1 MVSQLLGEF
10 LVKKRVLTRQ
20 QFSGV
25 LEAQSKVRV
34 KLGLIAVAE
43 GMLTVEQADAIN
55 HLQQAMDKRFG
66 DIAVEKG
73 YLTDLQVGSLLRMQ
87 GNEYLSFAQT
97 LVDMG
102 FLTMEMLGDV
112 LKDYQSENGFTN
124 TEMEAIKSGEAEKIV
139 PLFLPPGAERYEEI
153 VTLALKTLIRFVDNK
168 AYVMYG
174 TLADRAA
181 LRYPVTQELQGAKYI
196 RSGFSD
202 VDEGICELASVF
214 ARSVFETVDEDV
226 QDAVG
231 EFLNCVNG
239 LYATAQSQKG
249 ISLELM
255 PPQMGKSGEAEG
267 RDILVMPF
275 GICGKRVEFMV
286 TDSSDWR

>member
-20 QFSGV
+20 QFAGV
-25 LEAQSKVRV
+25 LEAQSRVRV

-43 GMLTVEQADAIN
+43 GMLTVEQAEAIN

-97 LVDMG
+97 LVDLG
-102 FLTMEMLGDV
+102 FLTMEMLDDV

-124 TEMEAIKSGEAEKIV
+124 TEMEAIKSGEPEKIV

-174 TLADRAA
+174 TLADRVA
-181 LRYPVTQELQGAKYI
+181 LRYPVTQELQGAEYI

-202 VDEGICELASVF
+202 VDEGACELASVF

-239 LYATAQSQKG
+239 LYATARSQKG
-249 ISLELM
+249 VFLELM
-255 PPQMGKSGEAEG
+255 PPQLEKSGEIEG

-275 GICGKRVEFMV
+275 GICGKSVEFIV